1 MKFSPRLSNLSSR
14 MAIGLTLSLALSVSL
29 VHLAGAQAEGDLK
42 SESESQQTPSTPSS
56 DDSMNSLWAEPQ
68 DSQKS
73 KSPEKSDRSEKLD
86 DSEKKSKSKSKSKS
100 KNKSASET
108 KIDALPSN
116 DSKPIDLTPSGSS
129 EIPVTPST
137 VPDSTKESDLS
148 TPILVQPA
156 PTAGSETLITDV
168 SGLCSLSAFKN
179 SDLLRSSAWPG
190 VGPFTAESD
199 NKYVDPQDNKL
210 KLHVDG
216 DHITACELLLNN
228 QNGSKQSVLN
238 LEMTCDFMLEAL
250 GAKGNKISEF
260 NSYFEKNK
268 DKIAAS
274 KANSESQVKT
284 STGAY
289 VIALAGVG
297 QSSSNAVLIQVT
309 SKNKSLTDEQSLVSS
324 IKPADS
330 NQPDTT
336 NEVPAVA
343 TAAITRPPATTTKPT
358 KTGVSIN
365 TVKPTTVTKP
375 VNKPAVKPA
384 KPDTTEA
391 STEPVKT
398 EPQAATKDP
407 LRDELAGAIRS
418 WQTIKKS
425 ALKDRNPANLSKIL
439 SGDLLKRQTDSIRAL
454 TESKHYYELTPKGV
468 VVEKYTELS
477 SSPQK
482 YSVYAKVM
490 ELTKIMKDGAT
501 KPDKETDDTYNVNY
515 TVERSGDHWTISN
528 SLLLV
533 KKK

>member
-1 MKFSPRLSNLSSR
+1 MKFSPRLLTLSSK
-14 MAIGLTLSLALSVSL
+14 MALGLTLSLALSVSL
-29 VHLAGAQAEGDLK
+29 VHSAGAQADGDLK
-42 SESESQQTPSTPSS
+42 SESESQQTPSAPSS

-73 KSPEKSDRSEKLD
+73 KSAEKLD

-100 KNKSASET
+100 KNKSAAET
-108 KIDALPSN
+108 KSEALPSN
-116 DSKPIDLTPSGSS
+116 DSKPIDLSPSNGSS
-129 EIPVTPST
+129 AAPATTPDNT
-137 VPDSTKESDLS
+137 RESDLS
-148 TPILVQPA
+148 TPILVQPVQ
-156 PTAGSETLITDV
+156 TAGSETLITDV
-168 SGLCSLSAFKN
+168 SGLCSVSAFQN

-210 KLHVDG
+210 KLHVEG

-274 KANSESQVKT
+274 KANSENQVKT

-309 SKNKSLTDEQSLVSS
+309 SKNKSLTDEQSLASS

-336 NEVPAVA
+336 DEVPAVA
-343 TAAITRPPATTTKPT
+343 TAAITRPTTTKPT

-375 VNKPAVKPA
+375 INKPAVKPA
-384 KPDTTEA
+384 KTDTVVV

-398 EPQAATKDP
+398 EQAATKDA

-425 ALKDRNPANLSKIL
+425 ALKDRNPAGLSKIL